1 MPLETIS
8 GAGRTSRREAGTT
21 AASFGIAPT
30 WAKISAIFF
39 AVSSAGFSPLERGEG
54 CGEKIKVRPMAAD
67 EKIGETDILS
77 RNCQGTQ
84 RQRISLGDRYNV
96 RFLFA
101 YEIIPLPPEI
111 VKDFRYEK

>member
-1 MPLETIS
+1 
-8 GAGRTSRREAGTT
+8 
-21 AASFGIAPT
+21 
-30 WAKISAIFF
+30 
-39 AVSSAGFSPLERGEG
+39 
-54 CGEKIKVRPMAAD
+54 MAAD